1 MNIIFLGPPGCGKGT
16 QAKRLEDCCGMVQLS
31 TGEMLREEV
40 RSRTEIG
47 LKAKDIIEAGKLVVD
62 DIVVDMIDRR
72 LDLVDK
78 GSGFILD
85 GFPRT
90 VPQAESLDYLLKK
103 KDMTLDQVVEFQVN
117 EEILVRR
124 ITGRYS
130 CADCHHGYH
139 QEYQKPKV
147 PGTCDKCGSTK
158 FTRRSEDNEGT
169 VRSRLIEYHTA
180 TAPIVDFYDDRGLLI
195 RIDGMSEIEQITEQ
209 LETIVR

>member
-16 QAKRLEDCCGMVQLS
+16 QAKRLEDRCGMVQLS

-40 RSRTEIG
+40 RSGTEIG

-62 DIVVDMIDRR
+62 DIVVSMIDRR
-72 LDLVDK
+72 LGDTDCNE
-78 GSGFILD
+78 GFILD

-90 VPQAESLDYLLKK
+90 VSQAKSLDCLLKK
-103 KDMTLDQVVEFQVN
+103 RNLSLAHVVEFQVN
-117 EEILVRR
+117 EEVLVRR

-130 CADCHHGYH
+130 CADCHQGYH
-139 QEYQKPKV
+139 EEYQKPQM

-169 VRSRLIEYHTA
+169 VRSRLIEYNAATA
-180 TAPIVDFYDDRGLLI
+180 TIVDFYDDRGILLS
-195 RIDGMSEIEQITEQ
+195 IDGMAEIEHITEQ
-209 LETIVR
+209 LENIIR

>member
-16 QAKRLEDCCGMVQLS
+16 QAKRLEDQCGMIQLS

-40 RSRTEIG
+40 RSGTEIG

-62 DIVVDMIDRR
+62 DIVVAMIDRR
-72 LDLVDK
+72 LDEWDNT
-78 GSGFILD
+78 SGFILD

-90 VPQAESLDYLLKK
+90 VSQAKSLDYILKK
-103 KDMTLDQVVEFQVN
+103 KDMTLDQVVEFKVN
-117 EEILVRR
+117 EEVLVRR

-130 CADCHHGYH
+130 CADCHQGYH
-139 QEYQKPKV
+139 EEYQKPQV

-169 VRSRLIEYHTA
+169 VRSRLIEYNAA

-195 RIDGMSEIEQITEQ
+195 SIDGMSEIEQITEQ

>member
-16 QAKRLEDCCGMVQLS
+16 QAKRLEDQCGMIQLS

-40 RSRTEIG
+40 RSGTEIG

-62 DIVVDMIDRR
+62 DIVVAMIDRR
-72 LDLVDK
+72 LDEWDNT
-78 GSGFILD
+78 SGFILD

-90 VPQAESLDYLLKK
+90 VSQAKSLDYILKK
-103 KDMTLDQVVEFQVN
+103 KDMALDKVVEFQVN
-117 EEILVRR
+117 EEVLVRR

-130 CADCHHGYH
+130 CADCHQGYH
-139 QEYQKPKV
+139 EEYQKPQV

-169 VRSRLIEYHTA
+169 VRSRLIEYNAA

-195 RIDGMSEIEQITEQ
+195 SIDGMSEIEQITEQ

>member
-16 QAKRLEDCCGMVQLS
+16 QAKRLEARCGMLQLS

-40 RSRTEIG
+40 RSGTEIG

-62 DIVVDMIDRR
+62 DIVVDMIDRH
-72 LDLVDK
+72 LD
-78 GSGFILD
+78 GMENTSGFILD

-103 KDMTLDQVVEFQVN
+103 KDMALDQVVEFQVN

-195 RIDGMSEIEQITEQ
+195 RIDGMSEIELITEQ

>member
-16 QAKRLEDCCGMVQLS
+16 QAKRLEEQFGMIQLS

-40 RSRTEIG
+40 RSRTKIG

-72 LDLVDK
+72 LDEADNS
-78 GSGFILD
+78 SGFILD

-90 VPQAESLDYLLKK
+90 VSQAKSLDYILKK
-103 KDMTLDQVVEFQVN
+103 KNMTLDQVIEFQVN
-117 EEILVRR
+117 EEVLVRR

-130 CADCHHGYH
+130 CADCHQGYH
-139 QEYQKPKV
+139 EEYQKPQV
-147 PGTCDKCGSTK
+147 PGTCDKCGGTK

-169 VRSRLIEYHTA
+169 VRSRLIEYHAA

-195 RIDGMSEIEQITEQ
+195 SIDGMSEIEQITEQ

>member
-16 QAKRLEDCCGMVQLS
+16 QAKRLEDQCGMTQLS

-40 RSRTEIG
+40 RSGTKIG

-72 LDLVDK
+72 LDSAEDH
-78 GSGFILD
+78 SGFILD

-90 VPQAESLDYLLKK
+90 LSQAKSLDYILKK
-103 KDMTLDQVVEFQVN
+103 KDMTLDQVVEFAVD
-117 EEILVRR
+117 EEVLVRR

-130 CADCHHGYH
+130 CADCHQGYH
-139 QEYQKPKV
+139 EEYQKPQV

-169 VRSRLIEYHTA
+169 VRSRLIEYNAA

-195 RIDGMSEIEQITEQ
+195 SIDGMSEIEQITEQ

>member
-31 TGEMLREEV
+31 TGVMLREEV

-62 DIVVDMIDRR
+62 DIVVDMIDKR
-72 LDLVDK
+72 LDRVDK

-147 PGTCDKCGSTK
+147 PGTCDNCGSTK

-195 RIDGMSEIEQITEQ
+195 RIDGMSEIELITEQ

>member
-62 DIVVDMIDRR
+62 DIVVDMIDKR
-72 LDLVDK
+72 LDRVDK

-103 KDMTLDQVVEFQVN
+103 KDMALDQVVEFQVN

-195 RIDGMSEIEQITEQ
+195 RIDGMSEIELITEQ

>member
-16 QAKRLEDCCGMVQLS
+16 QAKRLEDRCGMLQLS

-72 LDLVDK
+72 LDRVDK

-147 PGTCDKCGSTK
+147 PGTCDNCGSTK

-169 VRSRLIEYHTA
+169 VRSRLMEYHTA
-180 TAPIVDFYDDRGLLI
+180 VHLHYSI
-195 RIDGMSEIEQITEQ
+195 
-209 LETIVR
+209 

>member
-16 QAKRLEDCCGMVQLS
+16 QAKRLEEQFGMTQLS

-40 RSRTEIG
+40 RSGTEIG

-72 LDLVDK
+72 LDRVDK

-103 KDMTLDQVVEFQVN
+103 RDMSLDQVVEFQVN

-147 PGTCDKCGSTK
+147 PGTCDNCGSTK

-169 VRSRLIEYHTA
+169 VRSRLMEYHTA

-195 RIDGMSEIEQITEQ
+195 RIDGMSEIELITEQ